1 MSILEVSAISKRF
14 GGLHAVRDLSFAV
27 EPGEILGLIGPN
39 GSGKST
45 ALSLVMGVLR
55 PDSGSVKLANEEIA
69 GRKPHVVAKKGL
81 AMVFQHSR
89 PLRRQTVLENIEL
102 ALLPDTIFQLFKKR
116 EVTERAIAAA
126 KRVGLADVLERYPGE
141 LPFASVRRM
150 ELAKALAS
158 GPVVVLLDEP
168 FAGLA
173 PSETREFAELTTSL
187 REQGCAVVLV
197 DHNVKAV
204 AGLVDRIIAMNAGRK
219 IAEGTPAEVTRDAKV
234 REVYFGR
241 PEEGAPAPPR
251 PLQSTAP
258 ERAPLLAVDLAS
270 VRYGQAE
277 ALRQVAFDVNEG
289 EFVAVVG
296 INGAGKSTLFK
307 SILGFV
313 GYEGDVRWNGH
324 SLRGW
329 KPAAIAAAGIALCP
343 ETRELFGAMSIQE
356 NLMVGGH
363 RLGRDAMRQQLD
375 QVYAL
380 FPRLAER
387 RRQPARTLSGGE
399 QQMLTVARALMQR
412 PRLLILDEPT
422 LGLAPLIVQTISETL
437 ETLQRELGMTVLLGE
452 QNLTFALRH
461 AQRIHLLETG
471 NIRWHGDAAHFTE
484 EVGQTVL

>member
-14 GGLHAVRDLSFAV
+14 GGLQAVRELSFAV

-81 AMVFQHSR
+81 AMLFQHSR

-126 KRVGLADVLERYPGE
+126 RRVGIADVLQRYPGE

-173 PSETREFAELTTSL
+173 PRETREFAELATAL

-219 IAEGTPAEVTRDAKV
+219 IAEGTPAEVVRDAKV

-241 PEEGAPAPPR
+241 AEEAGSTSPSTRPE
-251 PLQSTAP
+251 TTD
-258 ERAPLLAVDLAS
+258 RAPLLSVDVAS

-277 ALRQVAFDVNEG
+277 ALRQIKFDVNDG

-313 GYEGDVRWNGH
+313 GYEGDIHWNGR

-329 KPAAIAAAGIALCP
+329 KPAAVAAAGIALCP
-343 ETRELFGAMSIQE
+343 ETRELFGAMSVQE

-399 QQMLTVARALMQR
+399 QQMLTIARALMQR
-412 PRLLILDEPT
+412 PKLLILDEPT
-422 LGLAPLIVQTISETL
+422 LGLAPLIIQTISETL
-437 ETLQRELGMTVLLGE
+437 QTLQKELGMTVLLGE

-471 NIRWHGDAAHFTE
+471 NMRWHGDAAHFTE

>member
-14 GGLHAVRDLSFAV
+14 GGLQAVRELSFAV
-27 EPGEILGLIGPN
+27 EPGEMLGLIGPN

-45 ALSLVMGVLR
+45 ALLLVMGVIR

-102 ALLPDTIFQLFKKR
+102 ALLPDTIFQLFKTR

-126 KRVGLADVLERYPGE
+126 RRVGLADVLQRYPGE

-173 PSETREFAELTTSL
+173 PRETREFAELATSL
-187 REQGCAVVLV
+187 RKHGCAVVLV

-219 IAEGTPAEVTRDAKV
+219 IAEGTPAEVVRDAKV

-241 PEEGAPAPPR
+241 AEEAGFTPPPTRPEAPD
-251 PLQSTAP
+251 
-258 ERAPLLAVDLAS
+258 RAPLLSVDLAS

-277 ALRQVAFDVNEG
+277 ALRQVTFDVHEG

-313 GYEGDVRWNGH
+313 GYEGDIRWNGV

-329 KPAAIAAAGIALCP
+329 KPAAVAAAGIALCP

-356 NLMVGGH
+356 NLVVGGH
-363 RLGRDAMRQQLD
+363 RLGRDAMRRQLD

-399 QQMLTVARALMQR
+399 QQMLTIARALMQR

-422 LGLAPLIVQTISETL
+422 LGLAPLIIQTISETL
-437 ETLQRELGMTVLLGE
+437 ETLQKELGTTVLLGE

-471 NIRWHGDAAHFTE
+471 NMRWHGDAAHFTE